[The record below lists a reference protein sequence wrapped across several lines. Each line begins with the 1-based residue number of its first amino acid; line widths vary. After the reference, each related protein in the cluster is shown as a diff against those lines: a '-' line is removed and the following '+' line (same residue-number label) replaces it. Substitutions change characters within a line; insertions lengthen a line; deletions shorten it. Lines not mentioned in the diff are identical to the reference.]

1 MEQASPLYSHKGSLS
16 GGTPD
21 TPVPESARS
30 EIYSQSKRQ
39 NPVVAEQ
46 SGSPES
52 PRKSKAQ
59 PPVSHELPKK
69 NKGPPACLLPPIC
82 GSLSTV
88 LFPKKLRPLI
98 SSP

>member
-52 PRKSKAQ
+52 PRESEAQ
-59 PPVSHELPKK
+59 PP
-69 NKGPPACLLPPIC
+69 
-82 GSLSTV
+82 
-88 LFPKKLRPLI
+88 
-98 SSP
+98 

>member
-1 MEQASPLYSHKGSLS
+1 MEQASPLYSHKGRLS
-16 GGTPD
+16 GETPD

-59 PPVSHELPKK
+59 PPVCCRLSAAAYQQCCSRAFHQPLSQGHEALPAHD
-69 NKGPPACLLPPIC
+69 NAP
-82 GSLSTV
+82 
-88 LFPKKLRPLI
+88 R
-98 SSP
+98 